1 MIIATAFAAA
11 VFCWFAALRAAGSI
25 SGMVPGT
32 SRFGVMQMLGRWD
45 FESIRSKAGPAADPH
60 IETYKRAF
68 AGFFV
73 LVLLVVAYSALAF
86 TLGNAATPPANS
98 LSSSASN

>member
-1 MIIATAFAAA
+1 MLPLFFAAA
-11 VFCWFAALRAAGSI
+11 VFCWFVALRAAGSI

-45 FESIRSKAGPAADPH
+45 FDTIRAKAGAAADPH
-60 IETYKRAF
+60 ILTYKRAF

-73 LVLLVVAYSALAF
+73 LVLLVVGYSALAF
-86 TLGNAATPPANS
+86 TVGGAGTPPANS